1 MQIESAE
8 VDELPKPVIPLKPIS
23 SDDSD
28 KGDKTSDNQ
37 NENVVKEEDEQEKNY
52 ALQIQQLREE
62 RPCQRLTKEAMKEY
76 IANPCNTT
84 LIINHAKVAQKSY
97 GTEKRFFCPPP
108 TVYLQGKGW
117 KRKQKEILEREG
129 CQSGDNE
136 IHAFIGIGSQNQ
148 ELQPLHLEAKEFC
161 AAKTLFISDADKRKH
176 FTLNVK
182 MFYGNGESL
191 GTFESRTIKVISK
204 PSKKK
209 QSLKNTD
216 LCILGGTQVALFNR
230 LRSQTVSTRYLHV
243 EENNFLAS
251 STEWGSFKIHLIP
264 DDEIEGEEFDT
275 EEGYIHYGKTVKLVC
290 TETTMALPLMVIRK
304 VDKTQALL
312 DADDPVSQLH
322 KCCFHIKNT
331 PSNYLCIQSEKI
343 IQHQAEPVQG
353 DDRKHIIPDG
363 CAWTIISTDQAKYS
377 FYEAMGSTADLPSPV
392 PVIDKVLLN
401 GSGETA
407 CIDICG
413 KHFTSNLKVWFG
425 ECEAETIVR
434 SDENMI
440 AVVPD
445 RSLVQPDWNITKK
458 GDKLDVPIS
467 LVRSDGVI
475 FPYEQEN
482 FTYCPEP
489 EESTA
494 LPVSCSPSVKR
505 QRLDQEIHGM
515 SEMANGNPVSLND
528 MSQAALGGIWQADG
542 RAAEQQY
549 LHSLYSHAPNGGYM
563 HAQKV
568 ETEASSAQ
576 LQVNTPAAS
585 IQVTSQIK
593 SDFSNL

>member
-1 MQIESAE
+1 MAE
-8 VDELPKPVIPLKPIS
+8 NELPKPVIPKPIG

-28 KGDKTSDNQ
+28 KGSKASDPVEIIKQ
-37 NENVVKEEDEQEKNY
+37 NEDDAEKTTPPRLPSCARND
-52 ALQIQQLREE
+52 LFKGLR
-62 RPCQRLTKEAMKEY
+62 RKRCAT
-76 IANPCNTT
+76 
-84 LIINHAKVAQKSY
+84 QKSY

-117 KRKQKEILEREG
+117 KRKQKEISEREG
-129 CQSGDNE
+129 YNSGDNE

-148 ELQPLHLEAKEFC
+148 ELQPLHLEAKDFC

-251 STEWGSFKIHLIP
+251 SSEWGSFKIHLIP

-377 FYEAMGSTADLPSPV
+377 FFEAMGSTAELPSPV

-413 KHFTSNLKVWFG
+413 KHFSSNLKVWFG

-445 RSLVQPDWNITKK
+445 RSLVQPDWDITKSK
-458 GDKLDVPIS
+458 DKLDVPIS

-489 EESTA
+489 EEATA

-505 QRLDQEIHGM
+505 PRLDPDIHPTI
-515 SEMANGNPVSLND
+515 SEMGNGSNAPVSIDNL
-528 MSQAALGGIWQADG
+528 SQAALAGVWQTESG
-542 RAAEQQY
+542 AEQQY
-549 LHSLYSHAPNGGYM
+549 LHSLYSHAPNGSFM
-563 HAQKV
+563 PKV
-568 ETEASSAQ
+568 EGSVETAASSHLHQ
-576 LQVNTPAAS
+576 NNPAAPIQASSQTHS
-585 IQVTSQIK
+585 IKTDYSK
-593 SDFSNL
+593 L